1 MNTIKTR
8 KIMVN
13 LSVTLIH
20 HGHIRILKKAR
31 KYGKVVV
38 ALVTDKEI
46 KKFKG
51 YQPEMSYSQRKE
63 VVQSI
68 RYVNKVVPS
77 KFILTDKFLNR
88 YKIDFLVHGD
98 DNINRVNKKRLLVFR
113 RTKNIS
119 SYLLRKR
126 TIKCLKRTQR

>member
-1 MNTIKTR
+1 MKKNRSK
-8 KIMVN
+8 KVMVDM
-13 LSVTLIH
+13 SATLLH
-20 HGHIRILKKAR
+20 HGHIRILKKAS
-31 KYGKVVV
+31 KYGKVIV
-38 ALVTDKEI
+38 ALITDKEI

-68 RYVNKVVPS
+68 RHVSTVVPS

-98 DNINRVNKKRLLVFR
+98 DNINRVDRNRLLVFR

-126 TIKCLKRTQR
+126 VIKYLS